1 MLTLGSGASHSLNS
15 LTSAFHRKR
24 YGKHISKGGMLPAVS
39 ICSIAVVHFITSV
52 AEQEPSTSLCQ
63 FVRELHRFLAAI
75 VEASLRTHHDVALHD
90 ATIDIRTAATEN
102 RHTPCC

>member
-75 VEASLRTHHDVALHD
+75 VEASLVVDLD
-90 ATIDIRTAATEN
+90 AFVHLREQL
-102 RHTPCC
+102 RPLVH